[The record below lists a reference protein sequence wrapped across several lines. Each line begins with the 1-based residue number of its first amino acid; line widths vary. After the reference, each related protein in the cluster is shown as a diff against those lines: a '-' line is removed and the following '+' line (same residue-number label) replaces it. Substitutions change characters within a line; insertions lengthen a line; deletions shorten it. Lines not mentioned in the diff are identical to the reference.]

1 MTRAAFSYGDCT
13 LSRDLI
19 LPAPSLAQ
27 SLVEDDATAVSAS
40 AAAMALC
47 QEEGEGEGSDAGN
60 VKEES
65 AKDNRSEGGGGDDDN
80 EKAGRVDGDGE
91 EGDVVVCGGGENGGS
106 GIGDGIRPT
115 KSPPMRRKMRRGLRT
130 DIPMR
135 QSTHDRRKMLR
146 LFHPLLPL
154 ATYALK
160 QVFKLPLFMR
170 YPFPLLL
177 KRQMH
182 TALQMP
188 NPVATC
194 LSYVGQPCRGC
205 TG

>member
-27 SLVEDDATAVSAS
+27 SLVEDDATAAS

-115 KSPPMRRKMRRGLRT
+115 KSPPMRRKMRRGWRAQIF
-130 DIPMR
+130 IPVS
-135 QSTHDRRKMLR
+135 Q
-146 LFHPLLPL
+146 
-154 ATYALK
+154 ATYSQFL
-160 QVFKLPLFMR
+160 FKVYKVSVPPL
-170 YPFPLLL
+170 
-177 KRQMH
+177 
-182 TALQMP
+182 
-188 NPVATC
+188 V
-194 LSYVGQPCRGC
+194 PCV
-205 TG
+205 